1 MDYNALLNQHLCFA
15 FDRQLLLADLVE
27 NLNWGYDVSTGILSF
42 GDRYEFQAEILGTE
56 ADGDASWLWS
66 WANEMSSLPPERTQ
80 AALKLKQLGEAEG
93 IPELSE
99 ARHSLSVV
107 NGHALGM
114 IAVGQKLGQAYYH
127 GPHDQGA
134 VLLLIV
140 EPQMPWTVEN
150 QLQRITT
157 TFPQIIAQMEV
168 EDHQNALFHYLQ
180 HYGLEP
186 EAMENVLVVR
196 ENGEEILHA
205 SFDDLN
211 RLQELKA
218 SIH

>member
-99 ARHSLSVV
+99 ARHSLSVL

-127 GPHDQGA
+127 GSHDQGA

-150 QLQRITT
+150 HLQRITT
-157 TFPQIIAQMEV
+157 TFPQIIGQMEV

-211 RLQELKA
+211 RLQELKT

>member
-1 MDYNALLNQHLCFA
+1 MDYNTLLNQHLCFA
-15 FDRQLLLADLVE
+15 FDRQLLLADLVDD
-27 NLNWGYDVSTGILSF
+27 LDWGYNVSTGILSF
-42 GDRYEFQAEILGTE
+42 GDRYEFQADILGTE

-150 QLQRITT
+150 HLQRITT

-186 EAMENVLVVR
+186 EAIENALVVR
-196 ENGEEILHA
+196 ENGKGILHA

>member
-1 MDYNALLNQHLCFA
+1 MDYDTLLNQHLCFA

-27 NLNWGYDVSTGILSF
+27 DLDWGYDVSTGLLTF

-56 ADGDASWLWS
+56 ADGDSSWLWS
-66 WANEMSSLPPERTQ
+66 WANEMSSLSPERTQ
-80 AALKLKQLGEAEG
+80 AALELKQLGEREG
-93 IPELSE
+93 IPELSD

-127 GPHDQGA
+127 GPHAQGA

-140 EPQMPWTVEN
+140 EPEMPWSVDHS
-150 QLQRITT
+150 LQRITAN
-157 TFPQIIAQMEV
+157 FPQIIAQMEV
-168 EDHQNALFHYLQ
+168 ADHKNALFHYLQ
-180 HYGLEP
+180 HYGLKP
-186 EAMENVLVVR
+186 KVSAHALVVE
-196 ENGEEILHA
+196 ENGQELLHA
-205 SFDDLN
+205 TFDELD

-218 SIH
+218 SLS

>member
-1 MDYNALLNQHLCFA
+1 MDYDTLLNQHLCFA
-15 FDRQLLLADLVE
+15 LDRQLLLADLVE
-27 NLNWGYDVSTGILSF
+27 DLDWGYNVSTGILSF

-140 EPQMPWTVEN
+140 EPQMPWAVEN
-150 QLQRITT
+150 HLQRITT

-180 HYGLEP
+180 HYDLEP
-186 EAMENVLVVR
+186 EAMENALVVR
-196 ENGEEILHA
+196 ENGAEILHA

-211 RLQELKA
+211 RLQELK
-218 SIH
+218 SSLC